1 MITNTIGYLN
11 TAVGTNALYTN
22 LTSNNNCA
30 IGTSALYLATGGN
43 NTAVGYSA
51 GSSLTTG
58 SNVTCLGNNAQPSVA
73 TVSNEITLGDSS
85 IATLRCQQTSITA
98 LSDARDKKDIVEL
111 DAGLDFVGK
120 LKPVSF
126 TWNMRDG
133 GRVDIPDTGF
143 IAQDLKQVQIDTGIT
158 IPGLVY
164 ESNPERLEASYGKLL
179 PVLVK
184 AIQDLK
190 KEVDELK
197 AKLNA

>member
-1 MITNTIGYLN
+1 L
-11 TAVGTNALYTN
+11 
-22 LTSNNNCA
+22 
-30 IGTSALYLATGGN
+30 
-43 NTAVGYSA
+43 
-51 GSSLTTG
+51 
-58 SNVTCLGNNAQPSVA
+58 
-73 TVSNEITLGDSS
+73 
-85 IATLRCQQTSITA
+85 LRCQVTSITA

-111 DAGLDFVGK
+111 SAGLDFVQK

-133 GRVDIPDTGF
+133 GKKDIPDTGF
-143 IAQDLKQVQIDTGIT
+143 IAQDLKQVQVDTGIT

-164 ESNPERLEASYGKLL
+164 EANPERIEASYGKLL

-197 AKLNA
+197 ARRKF